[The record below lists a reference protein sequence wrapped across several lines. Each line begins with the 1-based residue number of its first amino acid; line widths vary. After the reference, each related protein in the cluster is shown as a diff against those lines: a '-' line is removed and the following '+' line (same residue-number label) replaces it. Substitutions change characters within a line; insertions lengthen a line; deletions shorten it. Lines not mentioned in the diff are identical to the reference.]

1 MGTEKGLVPH
11 RLQEVNFYDD
21 TLAVAVVDDA
31 AYIAL
36 RPIADYLGLEWSSQ
50 RLRVLR
56 DEVLARH
63 TTNVVMTGADDRKRD
78 MFCLELEYLPGWL
91 FGISVSRVKPEIAP
105 KLTLYREECFRV
117 LWRVFQAELLGDT
130 APAPASFTA
139 LTQVRDLAL
148 AVAQMAEQQIELQG
162 QVITVNTR
170 VDRAAA
176 VVGDLQRRLSSVEKR
191 IMPPAV
197 ISEEQAAEI
206 STTVKAL
213 AELMAGKD
221 ASKNHYQGIFGE
233 MYRRYSISS
242 YKLIQQSDY
251 QAVLAFL
258 ADWLKAVQT
267 GPVH

>member
-1 MGTEKGLVPH
+1 MSTEKALVPH

-21 TLAVAVVDDA
+21 TLAVAVVDDN

-50 RLRVLR
+50 RLRILR

-63 TTNVVMTGADDRKRD
+63 SSNVVMTGADNRKRE
-78 MFCLELEYLPGWL
+78 MLCLELEYLPGWL
-91 FGISVSRVKPEIAP
+91 FGLNVSRVKPEIAP
-105 KLTLYREECFRV
+105 KLTRYREECFKI
-117 LWRVFQAELLGDT
+117 LWRAFQAELKPST
-130 APAPASFTA
+130 PSPASSTS

-162 QVITVNTR
+162 QVITVNAR
-170 VDRAAA
+170 VDRAA
-176 VVGDLQRRLSSVEKR
+176 VVVSDLQRRLSSVER
-191 IMPPAV
+191 RVLPPAV

-221 ASKNHYQGIFGE
+221 AGKNHYQGIFGE
-233 MYRRYSISS
+233 LYRRFGISS
-242 YKLIQQSDY
+242 YKIIRQEDY
-251 QAVLAFL
+251 QSVLAFL
-258 ADWLKAVQT
+258 SDWRMSL
-267 GPVH
+267 